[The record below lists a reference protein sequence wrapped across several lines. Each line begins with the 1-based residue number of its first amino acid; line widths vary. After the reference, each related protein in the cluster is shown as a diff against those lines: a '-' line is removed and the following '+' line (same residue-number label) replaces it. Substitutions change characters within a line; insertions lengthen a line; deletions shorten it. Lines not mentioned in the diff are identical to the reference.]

1 MTATLPAGLLGKT
14 LASAQQATSTPQ
26 AGRDA
31 SQGKASWWG
40 AIGALFSGAIIGAVS
55 LITIAGSHIEAAV
68 PPVAPAPAIEQP
80 VSISVEDV
88 PMELPPEPDSTT
100 VQGKRLVEREDGLVL
115 ESDFEKKLDQ
125 LPRKSRGHYLDY
137 LKMKNLDEK
146 DLDQLHTIL
155 KNDNFPLWEV
165 DARAQMM
172 NSQKRD
178 YRPLFEGLGRIFLDE
193 AKAPFVEDSTPKDYS
208 GDLGLIKA
216 NPTHIH
222 QLFSNLIVNAVRHCD
237 SPQPRIEISLLGTEP
252 GGGMRYLVRDNGS
265 GIPHELLDRLFSPFV
280 KREGGG
286 SGTGLAIVDKIV
298 KIYNGSIKAYNDN
311 GAFFEFILYDYQR
324 SPVPEQEEG

>member
-1 MTATLPAGLLGKT
+1 VAKAK
-14 LASAQQATSTPQ
+14 STVK
-26 AGRDA
+26 
-31 SQGKASWWG
+31 KAD
-40 AIGALFSGAIIGAVS
+40 
-55 LITIAGSHIEAAV
+55 
-68 PPVAPAPAIEQP
+68 EQ
-80 VSISVEDV
+80 V
-88 PMELPPEPDSTT
+88 
-100 VQGKRLVEREDGLVL
+100 KRLLELAEAGQVPANVLDVDVSEIVDGVLFDIEDELLRQGAYVVV
-115 ESDFEKKLDQ
+115 S
-125 LPRKSRGHYLDY
+125 S
-137 LKMKNLDEK
+137 
-146 DLDQLHTIL
+146 
-155 KNDNFPLWEV
+155 
-165 DARAQMM
+165 
-172 NSQKRD
+172 
-178 YRPLFEGLGRIFLDE
+178 
-193 AKAPFVEDSTPKDYS
+193 
-208 GDLGLIKA
+208 DLGLIKA

>member
-1 MTATLPAGLLGKT
+1 
-14 LASAQQATSTPQ
+14 
-26 AGRDA
+26 
-31 SQGKASWWG
+31 
-40 AIGALFSGAIIGAVS
+40 
-55 LITIAGSHIEAAV
+55 
-68 PPVAPAPAIEQP
+68 
-80 VSISVEDV
+80 
-88 PMELPPEPDSTT
+88 MELPPEPDITT
-100 VQGKRLVEREDGLVL
+100 VDPKRLVEREDGLVL
-115 ESDFEKKLDQ
+115 ESDIEKKLEQ
-125 LPRKSRGHYLDY
+125 LPRESRGHYLNY
-137 LKMKNLDEK
+137 QNMEHLDDK
-146 DLDQLHTIL
+146 DLTQLHAIL

-208 GDLGLIKA
+208 DALGLPRA

>member
-1 MTATLPAGLLGKT
+1 
-14 LASAQQATSTPQ
+14 
-26 AGRDA
+26 
-31 SQGKASWWG
+31 
-40 AIGALFSGAIIGAVS
+40 
-55 LITIAGSHIEAAV
+55 
-68 PPVAPAPAIEQP
+68 
-80 VSISVEDV
+80 
-88 PMELPPEPDSTT
+88 MELPPEPDITT
-100 VQGKRLVEREDGLVL
+100 VDSKRLVEREDGLVL
-115 ESDFEKKLDQ
+115 ESDIEKKLEQ
-125 LPRKSRGHYLDY
+125 LPRESRGHYLNY
-137 LKMKNLDEK
+137 QNMEHLDDK
-146 DLDQLHTIL
+146 DLTQLHAIL

-252 GGGMRYLVRDNGS
+252 GGGMRHLVRDNGS